1 MPKLTIYYYRNSR
14 NVKIYVK
21 QYDDKK
27 IFFKDGYQLVARMA
41 VTDLNIKERC
51 NRKKSGKYAKD
62 HRLANVSYIGDPMP
76 VSSCEN
82 PSKRIK
88 RGRFSICFS

>member
-1 MPKLTIYYYRNSR
+1 MTKMTIYYYRNSK

-21 QYDDKK
+21 QYDDIN
-27 IFFKDGYQLVARMA
+27 IFFKDGYQLVARKA
-41 VTDLNIKERC
+41 ITNLQLKERFTP
-51 NRKKSGKYAKD
+51 RKTRNDARD
-62 HRLANVSYIGDPMP
+62 HRLSNVSYIGDPMP
-76 VSSCEN
+76 VSNCSK